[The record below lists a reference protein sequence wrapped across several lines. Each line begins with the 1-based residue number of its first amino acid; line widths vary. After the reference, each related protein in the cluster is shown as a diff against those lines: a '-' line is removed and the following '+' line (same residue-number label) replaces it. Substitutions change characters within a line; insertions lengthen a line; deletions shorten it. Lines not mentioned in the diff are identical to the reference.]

1 MEVHS
6 LLTEDMILPEI
17 VSQERDAVLG
27 EMVNFLKNKGAVVN
41 DKELSE
47 RLMQREKLGSTVI
60 GKGVAIPHCK
70 LEEVRTPLLALA
82 VSKRGVDFA
91 SVDGKLTH
99 VFFLVITPLDD
110 PSLNLQILASI
121 ARLLRKSP
129 SLQKKIL
136 GAIKPQKM
144 VAIIRQE
151 EKKRNE

>member
-82 VSKRGVDFA
+82 ISKRGVDFA

-99 VFFLVITPLDD
+99 VFFLVITPPDD

-121 ARLLRKSP
+121 AQLLRQSP

-136 GAIKPQKM
+136 GAINPLKM
-144 VAIIRQE
+144 VEIIRQE

>member
-27 EMVNFLKNKGAVVN
+27 EMVHFLKNKGAVVN
-41 DKELSE
+41 DIELSE